1 MIKDVQQLNKLI
13 EELNNNIINFGYFS
27 FSQEI
32 KILLQ
37 TIIEINSQQIYLN
50 FSLIKLILL
59 IENENNILFRYEI
72 NLIKQNILHYLLTNN
87 PTFKTCDIF
96 ENDDDEIIFP
106 ETADKTEITKDDGSK
121 TIIDFSIP
129 NSRYKITHKINK
141 NLEYIE
147 IINVDEDLN
156 ITRSYERIV
165 GNKPMDEEVSLYN
178 SDFEQILKEIE
189 END

>member
-1 MIKDVQQLNKLI
+1 MIKDVQQLNNLI

-59 IENENNILFRYEI
+59 IENENSILFRYEI
-72 NLIKQNILHYLLTNN
+72 NLIKQNILHYLLINN
-87 PTFKTCDIF
+87 PTFKTCNIL
-96 ENDDDEIIFP
+96 ENDDEVIFP

-147 IINVDEDLN
+147 IINVDENLN

-165 GNKPMDEEVSLYN
+165 GNKPIDEEVSLYN